1 MKLSTM
7 QNTQLVFKIKDLKY
21 TILPQTL
28 DGTDNLKDLRVG
40 VNETITLFRTLM
52 TWGSTI
58 PDKLKGSFVMA

>member
-1 MKLSTM
+1 M